1 MAGVASAFAGNLAI
15 FLSIHIYIYR
25 YDALYIHIMLY
36 IYIYIYIYK
45 YIYIYIQIHIHLQT
59 DVFQDQ
65 SNACDD
71 QASCPL
77 LHSGIS
83 NKLFVGAKQLAE
95 VSLSLLEIFN

>member
-36 IYIYIYIYK
+36 I